1 MKMKREILQVS
12 KQKLPADALAR
23 LAEELGVDAQ
33 KLHAYLFSDEN
44 DPGKQDI
51 GKIIHHLLEKNRA
64 LQADLAEKPG
74 EKPFQ
79 VEEPSA
85 VYVASKKE
93 KPEFHM
99 MNTLFFKIEASKKAM
114 LENDAQSLNIS
125 VEELINRVLHDYLDE
140 KEQKFQE
147 ARAYVRGRYKELYK
161 RLA

>member
-1 MKMKREILQVS
+1 MKREILQMS
-12 KQKLPADALAR
+12 KQKLPVDALAR
-23 LAEELGVDAQ
+23 LAEDLGLDAQ

-44 DPGKQDI
+44 GSEKQDI
-51 GKIIHHLLEKNRA
+51 NAIIHYLLEKNRA
-64 LQADLAEKPG
+64 LQERLAEKPG
-74 EKPFQ
+74 EKPLQ
-79 VEEPSA
+79 VEEQE
-85 VYVASKKE
+85 VAYISSKKE
-93 KPEFHM
+93 KPELDM
-99 MNTLFFKIEASKKAM
+99 MNTLFFKIEAGKKAL